1 MIGAMKPGDSAS
13 ITYSRDGSEHTV
25 QVTLG
30 TRPS

>member
-1 MIGAMKPGDSAS
+1 MKPGDTAS

>member
-1 MIGAMKPGDSAS
+1 MKPGDTAS
-13 ITYSRDGSEHTV
+13 ITYAREGSEHTV